1 MFINNNEC
9 MPSFLTLIKIF
20 MFLNNNERMPIVSI
34 SLNEEILKQ
43 IDSLQKNLG
52 FSGRS
57 DAIRAGIRSFVAEEK
72 QKENLSGNVN
82 AILLVVHNDEYDNQV
97 NGIKHSYEDLI
108 TTHLHSKIEGDKCME
123 LFMLKGE
130 ADSVSSITKDFQINK
145 KMDTVKLVAL

>member
-1 MFINNNEC
+1 
-9 MPSFLTLIKIF
+9 
-20 MFLNNNERMPIVSI
+20 MPIVSI
-34 SLNEEILKQ
+34 SLTDEILKE

-57 DAIRAGIRSFVAEEK
+57 DAIRAGIRSFVSEEK
-72 QKENLSGNVN
+72 QKENLSGSVN

-130 ADSVSSITKDFQINK
+130 AESVSSITKDFQINK
-145 KMDTVKLVAL
+145 RMDTVKLVAL

>member
-1 MFINNNEC
+1 
-9 MPSFLTLIKIF
+9 
-20 MFLNNNERMPIVSI
+20 MPIVSI
-34 SLNEEILKQ
+34 SLTEEILKEF
-43 IDSLQKNLG
+43 DSLQKNLG

-57 DAIRAGIRSFVAEEK
+57 DAIRAGIRSFVSEEK

-145 KMDTVKLVAL
+145 RMDTVKLVTL

>member
-1 MFINNNEC
+1 
-9 MPSFLTLIKIF
+9 
-20 MFLNNNERMPIVSI
+20 MFLNNNEHMPIVSI
-34 SLNEEILKQ
+34 SLTEEILKE
-43 IDSLQKNLG
+43 IDNLQKNLG

-57 DAIRAGIRSFVAEEK
+57 DAIRAGIRSFVSEEK
-72 QKENLSGNVN
+72 QKENLSGKVN

-130 ADSVSSITKDFQINK
+130 ANLVTDITKDFQTNK
-145 KMDTVKLVAL
+145 KMDTVKLVTL

>member
-1 MFINNNEC
+1 
-9 MPSFLTLIKIF
+9 
-20 MFLNNNERMPIVSI
+20 MFLNNNEHMPIVSI
-34 SLNEEILKQ
+34 SLNDEILKQ
-43 IDSLQKNLG
+43 IDNLQKNLG

-57 DAIRAGIRSFVAEEK
+57 DAIRAGIRSFVSEEK
-72 QKENLSGNVN
+72 QKEDLSGNVN

-97 NGIKHSYEDLI
+97 TGIKHSYEDLI

-130 ADSVSSITKDFQINK
+130 ANLVTDITKDFQTNK

>member
-1 MFINNNEC
+1 
-9 MPSFLTLIKIF
+9 
-20 MFLNNNERMPIVSI
+20 MFLNNNGCMPIVSI
-34 SLNEEILKQ
+34 SLTDEILKE
-43 IDSLQKNLG
+43 IDTLQKNLG

-57 DAIRAGIRSFVAEEK
+57 DAIRAGIRSFVSEEK

-130 ADSVSSITKDFQINK
+130 ADSVSDITKDFQINK
-145 KMDTVKLVAL
+145 KMDTVKLVTL

>member
-1 MFINNNEC
+1 
-9 MPSFLTLIKIF
+9 
-20 MFLNNNERMPIVSI
+20 MFLNNNEHMPIVSI
-34 SLNEEILKQ
+34 SLTEEILKE
-43 IDSLQKNLG
+43 IDTLQKNLG

-57 DAIRAGIRSFVAEEK
+57 DAIRAGIRSFVSEEK

-130 ADSVSSITKDFQINK
+130 ADLVSDITKDFQINK
-145 KMDTVKLVAL
+145 KMDSVKLVTL

>member
-1 MFINNNEC
+1 
-9 MPSFLTLIKIF
+9 
-20 MFLNNNERMPIVSI
+20 MPIVSI
-34 SLNEEILKQ
+34 SLTEEILRE

-57 DAIRAGIRSFVAEEK
+57 DAIRAGIRSFVSEEK

-130 ADSVSSITKDFQINK
+130 AGSVSSITKDFQINK
-145 KMDTVKLVAL
+145 RMDTVKLVTL

>member
-1 MFINNNEC
+1 
-9 MPSFLTLIKIF
+9 
-20 MFLNNNERMPIVSI
+20 MFLNNNEHMPIVSI
-34 SLNEEILKQ
+34 SLTEEILKE
-43 IDSLQKNLG
+43 IDTLQKNLG

-57 DAIRAGIRSFVAEEK
+57 DAIRAGIRSFVSEEK

-130 ADSVSSITKDFQINK
+130 ANSVSAITKDFQINK
-145 KMDTVKLVAL
+145 KMDTVKLVTL

>member
-1 MFINNNEC
+1 
-9 MPSFLTLIKIF
+9 
-20 MFLNNNERMPIVSI
+20 MPIVSI
-34 SLNEEILKQ
+34 SLTEEILKE
-43 IDSLQKNLG
+43 IDNLQKNLG

-57 DAIRAGIRSFVAEEK
+57 DAIRAGIRSFVSEEK
-72 QKENLSGNVN
+72 QKENLSGNLN

-130 ADSVSSITKDFQINK
+130 AESVSTITKDFQINK
-145 KMDTVKLVAL
+145 KMDTVKLVTL

>member
-1 MFINNNEC
+1 
-9 MPSFLTLIKIF
+9 
-20 MFLNNNERMPIVSI
+20 MFLNNNKHMPIVSI
-34 SLNEEILKQ
+34 SLTEEILKE

-57 DAIRAGIRSFVAEEK
+57 DAIRAGIRSFVSEEK
-72 QKENLSGNVN
+72 QKENLTGNVN

-130 ADSVSSITKDFQINK
+130 ANSVSDITKNFQINK

>member
-1 MFINNNEC
+1 
-9 MPSFLTLIKIF
+9 
-20 MFLNNNERMPIVSI
+20 MFLNNIRRMPIVSI
-34 SLNEEILKQ
+34 SLTEEILKE

-72 QKENLSGNVN
+72 QKEDLSGNVN

-130 ADSVSSITKDFQINK
+130 AGSVSCITKDFQINK
-145 KMDTVKLVAL
+145 RMDTVKLVTL

>member
-1 MFINNNEC
+1 
-9 MPSFLTLIKIF
+9 
-20 MFLNNNERMPIVSI
+20 MPIVSI
-34 SLNEEILKQ
+34 SLTEEILKE

-57 DAIRAGIRSFVAEEK
+57 DAIRAGIRSFVSEEK

-130 ADSVSSITKDFQINK
+130 ANSVSSITKDFQINK
-145 KMDTVKLVAL
+145 RMDTVKLVTL